1 MSVLEFMYQRRSIRR
16 FKQNPIAYELLKRFV
31 DAGRVAPSASN
42 LQPLEFIIV
51 DEAELVN
58 NIFEHTQWA
67 RLLPHNTGRPP
78 AGQQPV
84 AFIVILVNKKYETAW
99 TRHDVGAAAE
109 NIILSALDNEIGTC
123 WIASVNRKKVSSLL
137 LVPDDYEIDSVIAL
151 GYPDEEPVMEPL
163 KDSIE
168 YYKDETGRLHV
179 PKRNLDDILHRNI
192 F

>member
-1 MSVLEFMYQRRSIRR
+1 
-16 FKQNPIAYELLKRFV
+16 
-31 DAGRVAPSASN
+31 
-42 LQPLEFIIV
+42 
-51 DEAELVN
+51 
-58 NIFEHTQWA
+58 
-67 RLLPHNTGRPP
+67 
-78 AGQQPV
+78 
-84 AFIVILVNKKYETAW
+84 
-99 TRHDVGAAAE
+99 
-109 NIILSALDNEIGTC
+109 
-123 WIASVNRKKVSSLL
+123 VSSLL